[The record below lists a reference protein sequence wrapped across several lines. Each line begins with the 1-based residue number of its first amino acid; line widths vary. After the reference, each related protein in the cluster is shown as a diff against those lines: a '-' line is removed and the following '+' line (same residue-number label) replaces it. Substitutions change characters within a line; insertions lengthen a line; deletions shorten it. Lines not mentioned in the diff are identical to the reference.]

1 MALATNKDNGDQS
14 NNIINFNFQQIQD
27 LGLGRIVVKDNTRA
41 RLFLSLE
48 DLSPNLTD
56 EDKVPQNIETGKEG
70 AVIENGRLVH
80 NSSYRPGGTD
90 PWANC
95 IEG

>member
-1 MALATNKDNGDQS
+1 MALATNRDNGDQS

-27 LGLGRIVVKDNTRA
+27 LGLGRIVIKDNTRA

-48 DLSPNLTD
+48 DLSPTLTD
-56 EDKVPQNIETGKEG
+56 EDRVPQNIETGKEG

-80 NSSYRPGGTD
+80 NSSYRPSNVD
-90 PWANC
+90 P
-95 IEG
+95 